1 MKKESLISRLFKQ
14 MLVLGILL
22 FVSANSAMAGE
33 QAYYDY
39 YANLSAY
46 PSGAGSVYVD
56 MEANDDCILTDA
68 MDEPLSDMKTP
79 AENIE
84 VKFIYNG
91 FNSQSFPAVAT
102 PNEGW
107 IFAGYSAC
115 TKDVDGTHL
124 FNDKIISRAEKSD
137 ISMNSKISDKDLST
151 AQSNFPISPDTT
163 FYALFT
169 HVAVDVCTGQDSLG
183 TAKISKVCNDIND
196 EVTLTATPKNAE
208 HTQFDYW
215 IKKETGEKITTNP
228 LTLIV
233 ADTAHYQAHFTSDL
247 AQTINFPEEG
257 GYAMIYSDKA
267 FMVPSNASIC
277 NFNYSTSD
285 SLRYN
290 TDKKIFYQEPFIS
303 GYQGYAHEPY
313 IMQGYGEV
321 TLFLTD
327 ESENSNS
334 ANLLAW
340 SGENEINI
348 SELPV
353 TKHYYSVNFD
363 KQQFELL
370 PKNAKVP
377 AKTIYLA
384 LPNERYE
391 VYEVTEAP
399 AIIYWNNPDPSTGIV
414 SVQQNVAKAAP
425 KGIYNI
431 QGQKVAKMT
440 GNGLYI
446 VNGKKVINLA
456 K

>member
-137 ISMNSKISDKDLST
+137 ISMNSKISHKDLST

-196 EVTLTATPKNAE
+196 KVTLTATPKNAE

-215 IKKETGEKITTNP
+215 IKKETGEKINTNP

-327 ESENSNS
+327 ESENSSS

-370 PKNAKVP
+370 PENAKVP

-414 SVQQNVAKAAP
+414 SVQQNVAKTAP

>member
-1 MKKESLISRLFKQ
+1 
-14 MLVLGILL
+14 
-22 FVSANSAMAGE
+22 
-33 QAYYDY
+33 
-39 YANLSAY
+39 
-46 PSGAGSVYVD
+46 
-56 MEANDDCILTDA
+56 
-68 MDEPLSDMKTP
+68 MKTP

-124 FNDKIISRAEKSD
+124 FNDNIISRAEKSD

-151 AQSNFPISPDTT
+151 AQNNFPLSPDTT

-247 AQTINFPEEG
+247 AKTINFPEEG

-267 FMVPSNASIC
+267 FMLPSNASIC
-277 NFNYSTSD
+277 TFNYSTLD

-290 TDKKIFYQEPFIS
+290 TDKKIFYQKPFIS
-303 GYQGYAHEPY
+303 TYQGLAHEPY

-327 ESENSNS
+327 EGESS
-334 ANLLAW
+334 ASSNLLAW
-340 SGENEINI
+340 SGESEINI

-370 PKNAKVP
+370 PENATVP

-391 VYEVTEAP
+391 VYGVTEAP
-399 AIIYWNNPDPSTGIV
+399 AIIYWNNPDTSTGIV
-414 SVQQNVAKAAP
+414 SVQQNVAEAAP

>member
-33 QAYYDY
+33 KAYYDY

-215 IKKETGEKITTNP
+215 IKKETGEKINTNP

-277 NFNYSTSD
+277 NFNYSTLD

-327 ESENSNS
+327 ESENSSS

-370 PKNAKVP
+370 QKNAKVP

-414 SVQQNVAKAAP
+414 SVQQNVAKTAP

>member
-215 IKKETGEKITTNP
+215 IKKETGEKINTNP
-228 LTLIV
+228 LTFIV

-247 AQTINFPEEG
+247 AQTINFPAEG
-257 GYAMIYSDKA
+257 GYKMIYSDKA

-277 NFNYSTSD
+277 NFDYSLSD

-303 GYQGYAHEPY
+303 VYQGYAHEPY

-327 ESENSNS
+327 ESENSSS

-414 SVQQNVAKAAP
+414 SVQQNVAKTAP

>member
-1 MKKESLISRLFKQ
+1 MKKELLISGLFKH

-33 QAYYDY
+33 KAYYDY

-56 MEANDDCILTDA
+56 MEADEYCILTDA

-91 FNSQSFPAVAT
+91 MSSYSFPAVAT
-102 PNEGW
+102 PNKGW

-124 FNDKIISRAEKSD
+124 FNDSIISRNEKSSIFMD
-137 ISMNSKISDKDLST
+137 SKISDEDLST
-151 AQSNFPISPDTT
+151 AQSNFPLSPDTT

-169 HVAVDVCTGQDSLG
+169 HVAVGVCIGQDSLG

-208 HTQFDYW
+208 HTKFDYW
-215 IKKETGEKITTNP
+215 IKKETGEKINTNP
-228 LTLIV
+228 LTLVV

-247 AQTINFPEEG
+247 AQTINFPEKG

-267 FMVPSNASIC
+267 FMVPSNASIH
-277 NFNYSTSD
+277 NFDYGFD

-290 TDKKIFYQEPFIS
+290 TDMKIFYQEPYIS

-313 IMQGYGEV
+313 IMYGYGEV

-327 ESENSNS
+327 QGENSGS

-353 TKHYYSVNFD
+353 THHYYSANFD

-370 PKNAKVP
+370 PANAKVP

-391 VYEVTEAP
+391 VYGVTEAP
-399 AIIYWNNPDPSTGIV
+399 AIIYWKDPDTSTGIV
-414 SVQQNVAKAAP
+414 NVQQNVAKAAP

-456 K
+456 N

>member
-215 IKKETGEKITTNP
+215 IKKETGEKINTNP
-228 LTLIV
+228 LTFIV

-257 GYAMIYSDKA
+257 GYKMIYSDKA

-277 NFNYSTSD
+277 NFDYSLSD

-303 GYQGYAHEPY
+303 VYQGYAHEPY

-327 ESENSNS
+327 ESENSSS

-370 PKNAKVP
+370 PENAKVP

-391 VYEVTEAP
+391 VYGVTEAP

-431 QGQKVAKMT
+431 QGQKVAKMI

>member
-33 QAYYDY
+33 QAYYDF

-124 FNDKIISRAEKSD
+124 FNDKIISRAEKSN

-228 LTLIV
+228 LTFIV

-247 AQTINFPEEG
+247 AQTINFPEGG
-257 GYAMIYSDKA
+257 GYKMIYSDKA

-277 NFNYSTSD
+277 NFNYSSSD

-303 GYQGYAHEPY
+303 GYQGLAHEPY

-321 TLFLTD
+321 TLFLTEEG
-327 ESENSNS
+327 ESLSSE
-334 ANLLAW
+334 NLLAW
-340 SGENEINI
+340 SGESEINI
-348 SELPV
+348 SEFTV

-370 PKNAKVP
+370 PENAKVP

-391 VYEVTEAP
+391 VYGVTEAP
-399 AIIYWNNPDPSTGIV
+399 AIIYWNNPDTSTGIV
-414 SVQQNVAKAAP
+414 SVQQNVAKTAP

-431 QGQKVAKMT
+431 QGQKVAKTT

>member
-1 MKKESLISRLFKQ
+1 M
-14 MLVLGILL
+14 
-22 FVSANSAMAGE
+22 
-33 QAYYDY
+33 
-39 YANLSAY
+39 
-46 PSGAGSVYVD
+46 
-56 MEANDDCILTDA
+56 
-68 MDEPLSDMKTP
+68 
-79 AENIE
+79 
-84 VKFIYNG
+84 
-91 FNSQSFPAVAT
+91 
-102 PNEGW
+102 
-107 IFAGYSAC
+107 
-115 TKDVDGTHL
+115 
-124 FNDKIISRAEKSD
+124 
-137 ISMNSKISDKDLST
+137 
-151 AQSNFPISPDTT
+151 
-163 FYALFT
+163 
-169 HVAVDVCTGQDSLG
+169 
-183 TAKISKVCNDIND
+183 CNDIND

-215 IKKETGEKITTNP
+215 IKKETGEKINTNP

-327 ESENSNS
+327 ESENSSS

-370 PKNAKVP
+370 PENAKVP

-414 SVQQNVAKAAP
+414 SVQQNVAKTAP

>member
-1 MKKESLISRLFKQ
+1 
-14 MLVLGILL
+14 
-22 FVSANSAMAGE
+22 
-33 QAYYDY
+33 
-39 YANLSAY
+39 
-46 PSGAGSVYVD
+46 
-56 MEANDDCILTDA
+56 
-68 MDEPLSDMKTP
+68 
-79 AENIE
+79 
-84 VKFIYNG
+84 
-91 FNSQSFPAVAT
+91 
-102 PNEGW
+102 
-107 IFAGYSAC
+107 
-115 TKDVDGTHL
+115 
-124 FNDKIISRAEKSD
+124 
-137 ISMNSKISDKDLST
+137 MNSKISDKDLNT
-151 AQSNFPISPDTT
+151 AQSNFPLSPDTT

-169 HVAVDVCTGQDSLG
+169 HVAVDICTGQDSLG

-208 HTQFDYW
+208 HTKFDYW

-228 LTLIV
+228 LTFIV

-267 FMVPSNASIC
+267 FMLPSNASIC
-277 NFNYSTSD
+277 NFNYSSSD

-303 GYQGYAHEPY
+303 GYQGLAHEPY

-321 TLFLTD
+321 TLFLTEEG
-327 ESENSNS
+327 ESLSSE
-334 ANLLAW
+334 NLLAW
-340 SGENEINI
+340 SGESEINI
-348 SELPV
+348 SALPV

-370 PKNAKVP
+370 PEKATVP

-414 SVQQNVAKAAP
+414 SVQQNVAKTAP

>member
-33 QAYYDY
+33 QAYYDF

-124 FNDKIISRAEKSD
+124 FNDKIISRAEKSN

-228 LTLIV
+228 LTFIV

-267 FMVPSNASIC
+267 FMLPSNASIC
-277 NFNYSTSD
+277 NFNYSSSD

-303 GYQGYAHEPY
+303 GYQGLAHEPY

-321 TLFLTD
+321 TLFLTEEG
-327 ESENSNS
+327 ESLSSE
-334 ANLLAW
+334 NLLAW
-340 SGENEINI
+340 SGESEINI
-348 SELPV
+348 SALPV

-370 PKNAKVP
+370 PEKATVP

-391 VYEVTEAP
+391 VYGVTEAP
-399 AIIYWNNPDPSTGIV
+399 AIIYWNNPDTSTGIV
-414 SVQQNVAKAAP
+414 SVQQNVAKTAP